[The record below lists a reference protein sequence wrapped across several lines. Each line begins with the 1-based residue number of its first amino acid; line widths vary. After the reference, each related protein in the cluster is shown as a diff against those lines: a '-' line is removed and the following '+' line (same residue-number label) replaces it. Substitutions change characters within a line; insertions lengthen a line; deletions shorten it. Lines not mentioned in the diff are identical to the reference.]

1 MTEKR
6 RFKRIQILATV
17 LIQLQNETLK
27 VVAYNISQKGLRF
40 VIPMDVRAGDHVT
53 ITLPVGESKEDI
65 IINSK
70 VVRFHKVKSSAQV
83 CDCGIEFDNEISE
96 DLLKQILINF

>member
-17 LIQLQNETLK
+17 LIEIHSEVLK

-40 VIPMDVRAGDHVT
+40 VIPMDVKTGDEVMVNLPAGT
-53 ITLPVGESKEDI
+53 QEEEIKI
-65 IINSK
+65 KSK
-70 VVRFHKVKSSAQV
+70 VVRFQKVKSSAQV
-83 CDCGIEFDNEISE
+83 CDCGIEFEKEINE
-96 DLLKQILINF
+96 DLLNDILTNF